1 MGINRTI
8 TVLLTFLMLLPAAG
22 GVLAEEKP
30 ILIAV
35 PASLTGPYA
44 TDGIL
49 MKQAIDMAVD
59 EINAAGGLVGKKLK
73 TIYGD
78 VAGQEPEKIR
88 GVCERLMAEK
98 PDVVITGYEG
108 GAVHIFGE
116 YNVPYLHAGGQS
128 QFVKPV
134 AENLEKYS
142 NVFHFAP
149 MEVEY
154 GKACLNFLIRKAPGM
169 VNWTPPNK
177 KVAIITV
184 DYPYSSL
191 GAEKFAEAAK
201 EFGYDVVVN
210 EIIPFGLPEYGPIL
224 SKIEST
230 EPAFITYWHVTPDD
244 PARFM
249 SQFNDYFDDDG
260 YNGMVWMQYAPSIPE
275 FSELAGTN
283 AEGVMYVS
291 GAIGTTDKSRSYI
304 ERWKKRYGSV
314 PSGFYAMF
322 TRDGLDIWINAVKRA
337 GCADCYEEVAHQ
349 IRQYSHV
356 GMDPYLFV
364 FDPHNQSVVYGE
376 GLFALPMIQIQDG
389 VHQAIWPNQFKQ
401 ADLRPQPWM
410 KK

>member
-1 MGINRTI
+1 MKILRNLA
-8 TVLLTFLMLLPAAG
+8 LLVTSLMLLFATDAM
-22 GVLAEEKP
+22 AKKKP

-49 MKQAIDMAVD
+49 IKQAIEMAVE
-59 EINAAGGLVGKKLK
+59 EINASGGLVGRKLK
-73 TIYGD
+73 AIFGD
-78 VAGQEPEKIR
+78 VGGQEPEKIR
-88 GVCERLMAEK
+88 SVSERLMAEK
-98 PDVVITGYEG
+98 PDVVVTGYEG

-116 YNVPYLHAGGQS
+116 YDIPYLHAGGQS

-149 MEVEY
+149 MEIEY

-169 VNWTPPNK
+169 VDWTPPNK

-201 EFGYDVVVN
+201 DFGYEVVVN
-210 EIIPFGLPEYGPIL
+210 ETIPFGMAEYGPIL
-224 SKIEST
+224 SKIESS

-249 SQFNDYFDDDG
+249 KQFNDYFSDDG
-260 YNGMVWMQYAPSIPE
+260 YKGMVWMQYAPSIPE
-275 FSELAGTN
+275 FTELAGKD

-291 GAIGTTDKSRSYI
+291 GAMGTTKKSRAYI
-304 ERWKKRYGSV
+304 RQWEKRYGSK
-314 PSGFYAMF
+314 PSGFYASF

-337 GCADCYEEVAHQ
+337 GCADCYEEVNHQ
-349 IRQYSHV
+349 IRQHSHV

-364 FDPHNQSVVYGE
+364 FDPHNQSVIYGD
-376 GLFALPMIQIQDG
+376 GLFALPMIQIQKG
-389 VHQAIWPNQFKQ
+389 VHQAIWPDQFKQ
-401 ADLRPQPWM
+401 GNLQLQPWM